1 MSRTSHSDTTHP
13 VVSARIQRSCK
24 AAAVLAALACLLAPA
39 WCQTTPVTPAT
50 KPVAS
55 LGNSLRRGGGKQLHI
70 LYLHGIAS
78 NGPGD
83 FDSWLLRKNICDFL
97 KDCTTPAG
105 QMDGT
110 EYADQ
115 GEFALNAP
123 PPTLAYLGQPIWHTD
138 PSGVSEEWNAS
149 APFVVHWKLVRTTG
163 PTIYVDEINWWPLIF
178 ALKCRQIVE
187 SDASLVGPG
196 IAYIDLCSRSAI
208 DPVTPH
214 RFVSYPWI
222 DAPTAQ
228 RLKALPLRGAT
239 INRDLKN
246 GLLDWGFSD
255 AVLALGPLRPYL
267 LDGIR
272 QVVLKS
278 TYVTQ
283 DGTRGDSTA
292 PRPNQEFVIVS
303 HSLGSYLIFSA
314 LDDVPAVDGSIPASQ
329 PAAGP
334 FGDILSRTSVVYFF
348 ANQLRLLELSNLDV
362 GSGKNMIS
370 HLESWGTLRSSYL
383 QTLPSSEREGLP
395 PPRIVALNDPSDL
408 LTWTVP
414 DLRTV
419 EVTNLTVKNA
429 THWFGLIEN
438 PSKAHDNYARNK
450 TLIAQMLKLT
460 KSE

>member
-1 MSRTSHSDTTHP
+1 MSRTSHSVATL
-13 VVSARIQRSCK
+13 I
-24 AAAVLAALACLLAPA
+24 AALACLLAPA
-39 WCQTTPVTPAT
+39 SAQTPPVAAT
-50 KPVAS
+50 KSVAS
-55 LGNSLRRGGGKQLHI
+55 LGDSLRRGGGKQLHI

-123 PPTLAYLGQPIWHTD
+123 PPNLAYLGQPIWHTD
-138 PSGVSEEWNAS
+138 ASGASEEWNAS

-208 DPVTPH
+208 DPITPH

-255 AVLALGPLRPYL
+255 AVLALGPLRTYL

-283 DGTRGDSTA
+283 DGTRGDPTA

-314 LDDVPAVDGSIPASQ
+314 LDDVPAATSTGGSIPASQ
-329 PAAGP
+329 PAAAP
-334 FGDILSRTSVVYFF
+334 FDDILSRTSVVYFF
-348 ANQLRLLELSNLDV
+348 ANQLRLLELSNLDF

-383 QTLPSSEREGLP
+383 QSLPSSEREGLP

-429 THWFGLIEN
+429 THWFGLIESPN
-438 PSKAHDNYARNK
+438 KAHDNYARNK
-450 TLIAQMLKLT
+450 ALIAQMLKLT